1 MTKVLFLLSAVV
13 MVVAGF
19 FSYQNRDTFVKTR
32 MERLEV
38 DNKTKTDLI
47 KLKNQAGEVVELRGK
62 VDAVTAEVTNETE
75 RLNQAKIKFRNAG
88 AEADNL
94 QEQLKTA
101 QGKIE
106 AYKVELNNIP
116 EGFSVETINEDINK
130 LKQSIADG
138 EAQVAKLQEQ
148 VAGKDAEL
156 KKVQN
161 TVDDIKNRIEERKK
175 SFDRNSLVA
184 TIIAVNNDWGFV
196 VVDAGTNKGITPDT
210 SLLITRDTQT
220 IGKLKIVSVDGS
232 KTVANIDQKSLRAGL
247 TVAPGDRVILETLY
261 R

>member
-19 FSYQNRDTFVKTR
+19 FSYQNRDTFIKTR
-32 MERLEV
+32 QERQTA
-38 DNKTKTDLI
+38 DSKTKKDLVT
-47 KLKNQAGEVVELRGK
+47 LRNQANEVVELKGK
-62 VDAVTAEVTNETE
+62 VDAVTNDITNESE
-75 RLNQAKIKFRNAG
+75 RLNQSKIKLRNAT
-88 AEADNL
+88 AEAERA
-94 QEQLKTA
+94 QEQLKAA
-101 QGKIE
+101 QDKIN
-106 AYKVELNNIP
+106 AYKQELTNIP

-138 EAQVAKLQEQ
+138 EAQVAKIQEQ
-148 VAGKDAEL
+148 VAAKDGEL
-156 KKVQN
+156 KKVQD
-161 TVDDIKNRIEERKK
+161 TVNDIKERIEARKK

-196 VVDAGTNKGITPDT
+196 VVEGGTNKGITSDT
-210 SLLITRDTQT
+210 SLLVTRGEQT
-220 IGKLKIVSVDGS
+220 IGKLKILSVDAT

-247 TVAPGDRVILETLY
+247 SIQPGDRVILETLY